1 MFQIEYS
8 RYIQMKTWDGFMIP
22 LPFSR
27 VDITSL
33 PLEFIDAEDITALE
47 PERQRMEQLLQQVTD
62 SPRKT

>member
-1 MFQIEYS
+1 
-8 RYIQMKTWDGFMIP
+8 MIP

-47 PERQRMEQLLQQVTD
+47 PERQRMEQLLQPVTD
-62 SPRKT
+62 SPRKI